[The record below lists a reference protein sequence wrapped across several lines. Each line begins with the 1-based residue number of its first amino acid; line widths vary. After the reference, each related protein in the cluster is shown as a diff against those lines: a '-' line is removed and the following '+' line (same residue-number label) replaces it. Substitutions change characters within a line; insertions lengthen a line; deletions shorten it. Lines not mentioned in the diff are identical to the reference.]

1 MLAALTVFGAAYVA
15 VLLLGLQSK
24 LMRDDRW
31 QMCFFV
37 SWAIMVAQTAGT
49 YAIAHNILP
58 LWGYLLAAGW
68 GSSLGIVTLR
78 VHMVRQTTGEET
90 CSNSMMTKWTW

>member
-37 SWAIMVAQTAGT
+37 SWMIMLAQTAGT

-58 LWGYLLAAGW
+58 IWGYLLAAGW
-68 GSSLGIVTLR
+68 GSSLGIVTAHFVYQWYDKRLER
-78 VHMVRQTTGEET
+78 KHARTR
-90 CSNSMMTKWTW
+90 

>member
-1 MLAALTVFGAAYVA
+1 MLAALTVFGAAYAA

-37 SWAIMVAQTAGT
+37 SWMIMFSQTIGT
-49 YAIAHNILP
+49 YAIAHSILP
-58 LWGYLLAAGW
+58 TWAYLLAAGW
-68 GSSLGIVTLR
+68 GSSLGIVSAHFVYAWYDRLR
-78 VHMVRQTTGEET
+78 E
-90 CSNSMMTKWTW
+90 KKDA